1 MLPFSRH
8 KNDDEREFNVVRLL
22 RRKTNELGLHL
33 CFSFVTFQIGCDTTK
48 VLHSS
53 AKFTTKLGIL
63 LVEDVRLKPRDSRS
77 SFLKD
82 FKELGGTL
90 LRGKE
95 ERTEYR
101 TTGAGEEDAITG
113 TTEE

>member
-1 MLPFSRH
+1 
-8 KNDDEREFNVVRLL
+8 
-22 RRKTNELGLHL
+22 
-33 CFSFVTFQIGCDTTK
+33 
-48 VLHSS
+48 
-53 AKFTTKLGIL
+53 
-63 LVEDVRLKPRDSRS
+63 
-77 SFLKD
+77 LKD

-101 TTGAGEEDAITG
+101 TTGAGEEAAITG